1 MRLSWLVFAGSA
13 IASLWQDQ
21 VVLGTESAPQLKSE
35 TESSLL
41 EFHKNLITIPS
52 VSGNELAV
60 AKYLGSYLKS
70 LNLTVE
76 YQKVT
81 KNRYNVYAY
90 LGNKRN
96 TTVLLTSHIDTVPP
110 YLPYKVEGSRIYG
123 RGSTDA
129 KASVAVQVFAFAQ
142 MAAKKVIGEGDVGL
156 L

>member
-1 MRLSWLVFAGSA
+1 MLECSIVISHPCTRQISKFSTPITMRLSWLVFAGSA

-70 LNLTVE
+70 LN
-76 YQKVT
+76 
-81 KNRYNVYAY
+81 
-90 LGNKRN
+90 
-96 TTVLLTSHIDTVPP
+96 
-110 YLPYKVEGSRIYG
+110 
-123 RGSTDA
+123 
-129 KASVAVQVFAFAQ
+129 
-142 MAAKKVIGEGDVGL
+142 
-156 L
+156 